1 MNNKSN
7 LSFVDSITRIILT
20 KSEAFQMLKGPSR
33 LREKRLKDT
42 LSLRSDIGDAW
53 QELFKK

>member
-1 MNNKSN
+1 
-7 LSFVDSITRIILT
+7 
-20 KSEAFQMLKGPSR
+20 MLKGPSR
-33 LREKRLKDT
+33 LREKRIKDT